1 MNTAQKNRRHTD
13 RTRTGTLRRDTRAIL
28 RVAAAIEVLGLACA
42 AAVWASGGL
51 TSHGPHGNLGWLALI
66 VALGCLPTGT
76 FFLLLGT
83 AKWMND
89 RNRTD

>member
-1 MNTAQKNRRHTD
+1 MNIAPGSSTH
-13 RTRTGTLRRDTRAIL
+13 TGTVRRDTRAIL
-28 RVAAAIEVLGLACA
+28 RVAASIELIGLACA
-42 AAVWASGGL
+42 AAVWTSGGL
-51 TSHGPHGNLGWLALI
+51 TSHGPHGSLGWLGLI

-83 AKWMND
+83 AKWIGD